1 MKKLLV
7 LLLLSTA
14 MFSQTTTVK
23 GITLSYDK
31 VSRTMTLSIPQNS
44 MKVDSKDEQVRVV
57 INKEYSLKKYI
68 GGLPVLT
75 SANFF
80 THEGYFYSN
89 MSYFQTSQPSNSIVV
104 KNNLIFKFTDVEKG
118 EYVLEVGDLCDWKWE
133 SNVNSNSL
141 IVK

>member
-31 VSRTMTLSIPQNS
+31 ANQTITLSIPQS
-44 MKVDSKDEQVRVV
+44 SLKVHNKDEQVRVT
-57 INKEYSLKKYI
+57 ISKEYSLKKYI
-68 GGLPVLT
+68 GGFPVLT
-75 SANFF
+75 SNKYFI
-80 THEGYFYSN
+80 HEGSFYSN
-89 MSYFQTSQPSNSIVV
+89 MSLFETTRPANCVV
-104 KNNLIFKFTDVEKG
+104 IKDNLIYKFTDVEKG
-118 EYVLEVGDLCDWKWE
+118 EYILEVSDICDWKWE

-141 IVK
+141 IIK